1 MCCRS
6 LLASTAATT
15 DGSTGSE
22 DPSLAQYRERAFLP
36 AALGVAAAMGLACV
50 FLLVLLVKCCLT
62 SRVYSMCE
70 KIVTMLLML
79 AFALLSDVV
88 KVPPLAT
95 PDDSFNTPQRYDFA
109 ALFQFQGLM
118 DLQAHFDPANPTVL
132 ESLFSWDESI
142 VTVNANLLTTLV
154 EGNHTTPSPYA
165 ATSFNFTTNQST
177 VVNMFNST
185 WPTLTPVASAAQ
197 NQRIAAQWLVCAT
210 FEARR
215 RELLLYIT
223 DVNHRIAGTR
233 PVLDAIQ
240 TNSSLLEALEYQLK
254 ADMEFFT
261 TQMQA
266 FKLADCGFR
275 GNCGAFT

>member
-1 MCCRS
+1 
-6 LLASTAATT
+6 
-15 DGSTGSE
+15 
-22 DPSLAQYRERAFLP
+22 
-36 AALGVAAAMGLACV
+36 
-50 FLLVLLVKCCLT
+50 
-62 SRVYSMCE
+62 
-70 KIVTMLLML
+70 
-79 AFALLSDVV
+79 
-88 KVPPLAT
+88 
-95 PDDSFNTPQRYDFA
+95 
-109 ALFQFQGLM
+109 
-118 DLQAHFDPANPTVL
+118 
-132 ESLFSWDESI
+132 
-142 VTVNANLLTTLV
+142 
-154 EGNHTTPSPYA
+154 
-165 ATSFNFTTNQST
+165 
-177 VVNMFNST
+177 MFNST